1 MVEMK
6 IEQTRGAEEVKP
18 LEQAY
23 KNKMIIQNNIIELVQ
38 IQRSTVPP
46 TVKAAG
52 GLYVDTRTGETITPK
67 EKTNRSENIKSVRH
81 TLAKMRRIIN
91 ANFSADERPCH
102 IVLTYSENMT
112 DTKRLYHDCDVF
124 MKRLKRYCKIKVS
137 YFIAVEPQKRGA
149 WHAHIILKAREK
161 GKFLTITK
169 KDVAQMWEHGTRVS
183 CDTVDR
189 VDNIGAYL
197 SCYLSNM
204 NGTKKKGERLYLYPK
219 GINMYR
225 HSRDVKAP
233 KEIELTAA
241 EVKKITGSAKPCYQT
256 QTNILN
262 DNGESVQQIVH
273 LQYNLSRD
281 ESQISAENGQKNQK
295 NEQKRGKNMLQIIN
309 KQPIL
314 QKIGTMYTLED
325 GTIISSNEADDKFF
339 LTTKDGYQRAYIPIA
354 TESGIIGFEE
364 DC

>member
-1 MVEMK
+1 MK
-6 IEQTRGAEEVKP
+6 IEQTRGQNGEIKT

-23 KNKMIIQNNIIELVQ
+23 KNKLIIQNNIFELVQ
-38 IQRSTVPP
+38 IQRATVPP

-52 GLYVDTRTGETITPK
+52 GLYVDTRTGETIIPK
-67 EKTNRSENIKSVRH
+67 EKTNRSENIKSVRN

-91 ANFSADERPCH
+91 ANFSAAERPYH
-102 IVLTYSENMT
+102 IVLTYRENMT
-112 DTKRLYHDCDVF
+112 DTKRLYRDCVVF
-124 MKRLKRYCKIKVS
+124 IKRLKRFCKIPIS

-161 GKFLTITK
+161 GEFLTITK
-169 KDVAQMWEHGTRVS
+169 KDIAQMWEHGTRVS

-225 HSRDVKAP
+225 HSRDIKAP

-241 EVKKITGSAKPCYQT
+241 EAKKITGSAQPCYNLQT
-256 QTNILN
+256 DILN
-262 DNGESVQQIVH
+262 EKGEVVQRIVH
-273 LQYNLSRD
+273 LQYNISRAD
-281 ESQISAENGQKNQK
+281 SQVLRDNSTKTEK
-295 NEQKRGKNMLQIIN
+295 NERKEGKKVLQIIN

-314 QKIGTMYTLED
+314 QKIGTIYTLED
-325 GTIISSNEADDKFF
+325 GTIISSNEDDDRFY
-339 LTTKDGYQRAYIPIA
+339 LTTKDGYQRAYIPI
-354 TESGIIGFEE
+354 TTGGDIIGFQE